1 MAICLLLKE
10 NPALPLQFRF
20 KDECL
25 IERLKKE
32 RQELIRKLEPNSD
45 LAKEAS
51 ATTDMFASG
60 GQKEKTLQVK

>member
-1 MAICLLLKE
+1 MKRLTVAICLLLKE

-32 RQELIRKLEPNSD
+32 RQELTRKLAQNSD
-45 LAKEAS
+45 LEKEVEPS
-51 ATTDMFASG
+51 TTTDMFASG
-60 GQKEKTLQVK
+60 G